1 MKNIK
6 IKVNQEQ
13 NLKVQEKVNEMNKDR
28 AWDVYLG
35 NGRVSDYDIGFDRH
49 AVCVSRNW
57 VGFEY
62 LAIDKDGDLILCWN
76 KDIFDKRPEKEVSF
90 EYFMKKKIKMK
101 RKQTN
106 TNKIEIKLYSAN
118 ARFHLIPDL
127 IYWKVKNKLIGKIKY
142 SKSDKEYMYYPES
155 NIFSFGEDE
164 ILQIYEK
171 LKKLNK

>member
-28 AWDVYLG
+28 AWDVYLYDG
-35 NGRVSDYDIGFDRH
+35 YVCSLGGIDNDGR

-62 LAIDKDGDLILCWN
+62 LAIDSDGDLILCLN

-90 EYFMKKKIKMK
+90 EDFMGG
-101 RKQTN
+101 
-106 TNKIEIKLYSAN
+106 
-118 ARFHLIPDL
+118 D
-127 IYWKVKNKLIGKIKY
+127 
-142 SKSDKEYMYYPES
+142 
-155 NIFSFGEDE
+155 
-164 ILQIYEK
+164 
-171 LKKLNK
+171 